1 MAAVFPEATRFA
13 DATRYLLGAWGTTK
27 RRNIQRWVIAAKTL
41 PPEILKWV
49 STRVSKAGLSHGMK
63 CVYFF
68 DNPFLGGCAASAH
81 LTLPPEGM
89 LAALRALSRDLDLHF
104 RISAEQFQTEYC
116 SPYALV
122 AKFIAR
128 VARTEVAYTKNNP
141 AWAKLCTALWED
153 PALRKEVLR
162 VKRLDAPF
170 ESKDKGIP
178 GCTSFMQ
185 SIEAQKIAE
194 A

>member
-1 MAAVFPEATRFA
+1 M
-13 DATRYLLGAWGTTK
+13 
-27 RRNIQRWVIAAKTL
+27 L
-41 PPEILKWV
+41 PP
-49 STRVSKAGLSHGMK
+49 
-63 CVYFF
+63 
-68 DNPFLGGCAASAH
+68 
-81 LTLPPEGM
+81 LPPPPP
-89 LAALRALSRDLDLHF
+89 ALSLDLDLDLFLSFSLSRRRSLESSLSLLLLLSLTLSRDLDLHF

-141 AWAKLCTALWED
+141 AWVKLYTALWED

-178 GCTSFMQ
+178 ECIAFMQ